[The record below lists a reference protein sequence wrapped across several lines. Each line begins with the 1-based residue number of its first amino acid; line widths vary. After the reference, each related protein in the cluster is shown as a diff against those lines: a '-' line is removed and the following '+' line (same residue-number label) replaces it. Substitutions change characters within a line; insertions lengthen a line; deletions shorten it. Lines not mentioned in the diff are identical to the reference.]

1 MWLFRL
7 LWFLSCIDFYF
18 IFNFSVYI
26 NPILLV
32 CVDRS
37 KINVGNI
44 VGFSITVIAWIAII
58 AWVAIIARL
67 FWSFVVLW

>member
-1 MWLFRL
+1 MWLLRL
-7 LWFLSCIDFYF
+7 LSGIYFYF

-32 CVDRS
+32 GVDRS
-37 KINVGNI
+37 KVDVGN
-44 VGFSITVIAWIAII
+44 VVCLSITVIAWIAIV